1 MCESQ
6 CFKKYNNHNITV
18 QDLHKIDVYKPSV
31 HSLSN
36 RFNIKIINYI
46 EKLKKQQRK
55 NQKLIKKQEIR
66 INEFSKYNFKSSSKY
81 SRIDISNIHKYDYE
95 ADLKSIP
102 KIDKS
107 NCWNNRIM
115 YSLMSEFDCKI
126 HTGFDRTTII
136 KQAKYVNGIL
146 N

>member
-36 RFNIKIINYI
+36 RFNIKIINHM
-46 EKLKKQQRK
+46 EKLNKQQRK
-55 NQKLIKKQEIR
+55 NQKLIKQQEIK
-66 INEFSKYNFKSSSKY
+66 INELSKYNFKSSSKY

-95 ADLKSIP
+95 ADLNSIP
-102 KIDKS
+102 NIDKS
-107 NCWNNRIM
+107 NCWNNKIM
-115 YSLMSEFDCKI
+115 
-126 HTGFDRTTII
+126 
-136 KQAKYVNGIL
+136 
-146 N
+146 